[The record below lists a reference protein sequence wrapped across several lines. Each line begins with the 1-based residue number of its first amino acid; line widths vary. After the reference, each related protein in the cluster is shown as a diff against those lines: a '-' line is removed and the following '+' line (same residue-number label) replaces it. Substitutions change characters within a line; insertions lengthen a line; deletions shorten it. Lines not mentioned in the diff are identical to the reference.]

1 MTTSLLIT
9 RIEYESGCKQAF
21 KVYIQSYLPTTWS
34 FHSKPLS
41 IFYLGLNIHTINAI
55 LHVVFSK
62 INKKTYVFI

>member
-9 RIEYESGCKQAF
+9 RIEYESGCKRAS
-21 KVYIQSYLPTTWS
+21 KVYIQSHLSTMWS
-34 FHSKPLS
+34 CHPKPLD
-41 IFYLGLNIHTINAI
+41 IYYLGLNIHTINTI